1 MEPKAL
7 IHNCA
12 LDIYQSFIYPI
23 KQVILV
29 KDNSLSGGLT
39 MSKEWNAFSWK
50 PDGEKCPVR
59 KIEDG
64 NGIWVHYLES
74 DGSEMARVKYENGY
88 KRRKTNY
95 KEGKRDGLSTNWYK
109 NGQKSS
115 EESFKNEKLMTA
127 IVGKPKG
134 EKCTATNIKGGN
146 GVKVDAYYEDGTEVI
161 RSIYKD
167 GSRLEDSA
175 LSP

>member
-39 MSKEWNAFSWK
+39 MSKEWNAFFWK

-74 DGSEMARVKYENGY
+74 DGSEIARVKYENG
-88 KRRKTNY
+88 RRVLNTAPASTPNLTLP
-95 KEGKRDGLSTNWYK
+95 EEDGLVSK
-109 NGQKSS
+109 
-115 EESFKNEKLMTA
+115 
-127 IVGKPKG
+127 
-134 EKCTATNIKGGN
+134 
-146 GVKVDAYYEDGTEVI
+146 
-161 RSIYKD
+161 
-167 GSRLEDSA
+167 
-175 LSP
+175 